1 MAENITD
8 KQFHRVHL
16 FIGEG
21 QVEDA
26 LTALEHIQPAG
37 EKEKRESAYLRAWCY
52 AEQSKWNEAAEIL
65 PEAGASEEA
74 VSDIQALG
82 QTERRRRAYYQ
93 LIMGNIATNMGHHEE
108 GMRHFRKC
116 IKFLDERRMN
126 IPTVRIQALMGMGT
140 LSVITG
146 FYDAALIHY
155 EEALRL
161 CNDEHPNL
169 PDIYHGL
176 CDLYRQKGNFP
187 RALECGKKALQIY
200 TERSQSV
207 MVGRVRN
214 LLGRVCYQMRDF
226 EQADAYYTEALAIS
240 MVNSSPIMPLNNL
253 VALADLR
260 REEGRLDEAWRYCN
274 MAQEYAP
281 RLPPGTGHFTGMM
294 YIVCGKVKE
303 AESQAA
309 RGQRARELLTSA
321 ISYYERAVQ
330 ELKTTDARVALSEAY
345 QRLAQALENSGR
357 QDLAITYWKSAYSA
371 SSSSGDASLF

>member
-1 MAENITD
+1 MVVVYAVGVRTTMAENITD

-37 EKEKRESAYLRAWCY
+37 EKEKREIAYLRAWCY
-52 AEQSKWNEAAEIL
+52 AEQSRWNEAAEIL

-140 LSVITG
+140 RSVITG

-155 EEALRL
+155 E
-161 CNDEHPNL
+161 
-169 PDIYHGL
+169 
-176 CDLYRQKGNFP
+176 
-187 RALECGKKALQIY
+187 
-200 TERSQSV
+200 
-207 MVGRVRN
+207 
-214 LLGRVCYQMRDF
+214 
-226 EQADAYYTEALAIS
+226 
-240 MVNSSPIMPLNNL
+240 
-253 VALADLR
+253 
-260 REEGRLDEAWRYCN
+260 
-274 MAQEYAP
+274 
-281 RLPPGTGHFTGMM
+281 
-294 YIVCGKVKE
+294 
-303 AESQAA
+303 
-309 RGQRARELLTSA
+309 
-321 ISYYERAVQ
+321 
-330 ELKTTDARVALSEAY
+330 
-345 QRLAQALENSGR
+345 
-357 QDLAITYWKSAYSA
+357 
-371 SSSSGDASLF
+371 